1 MAKFNLKL
9 DDEVWLLDLGTMKI
23 SEAEQCESMTGWD
36 VEKWRDSL
44 VENRARAVK
53 WAVWLAR
60 TRAGEQVAWKD
71 LDFDLAALD
80 WVLLDDDGNEL
91 PPPDLGVTE
100 DDANETPTGQPEEQA
115 LPGVE

>member
-9 DDEVWLLDLGTMKI
+9 DDQTWLLDLGTMKV

-91 PPPDLGVTE
+91 PPPDLGITE
-100 DDANETPTGQPEEQA
+100 EDAAEVPTGQPAEQMP
-115 LPGVE
+115 LGDE